1 MQLSVNGIDT
11 FVATGGRPFDPSL
24 PAVVMLHGAGFDHST
39 WALHSRW
46 FAHHGYTVLAPDLP
60 GHGRSSG
67 QPLPTI
73 ADMADWTA
81 ALLDAAGA
89 PKAKL
94 VGHSMGSLIALETS
108 ARHPDKVSGLSL
120 IGTAATMTVGPDLLK
135 AAEANDPDAFDMV
148 SIWGLGFKAELG
160 GSLAP
165 GLWMH
170 QGAQRVLQQT
180 RPGVLF
186 NDLNACNSYQNA
198 LAAAAQVK
206 VPATFILGERDMMT
220 PAKAGKTLAA
230 ATPNARTVVLPG
242 AGHMMMAEAPDEL
255 LAALR
260 PWRMISDS
268 TNCAVLLATAKQMPC
283 APLMIAVL
291 MPITSARD
299 DTSGPPELPGL
310 SAASVWITSSMVR
323 PLTERIERPS
333 ADTTPAVTVDSKPR
347 GLPIATTNW
356 PRRRLLNCR
365 ARHSANR
372 ARRRRAAA
380 PDRCRDR
387 RRARARR

>member
-1 MQLSVNGIDT
+1 MQLSVNGVDT

-46 FAHHGYTVLAPDLP
+46 FAHHGHSVLAPDLP
-60 GHGRSSG
+60 GHGRSG
-67 QPLPTI
+67 GKPLPTI

-81 ALLDAAGA
+81 ALLDAARA
-89 PKAKL
+89 PKARL

-108 ARHPDKVSGLSL
+108 ARHPD
-120 IGTAATMTVGPDLLK
+120 LLK
-135 AAEANDPDAFDMV
+135 AAEANSPDAIDMV

-180 RPGVLF
+180 RPGVLY

-198 LAAAAQVK
+198 LAAAAQIK
-206 VPATFILGERDMMT
+206 VPVTFILGERDMMT

-230 ATPNARTVVLPG
+230 ATPNSRTIVVPG
-242 AGHMMMAEAPDEL
+242 AGHMIMAEAPDEL

-260 PWRMISDS
+260 
-268 TNCAVLLATAKQMPC
+268 
-283 APLMIAVL
+283 
-291 MPITSARD
+291 
-299 DTSGPPELPGL
+299 G
-310 SAASVWITSSMVR
+310 
-323 PLTERIERPS
+323 
-333 ADTTPAVTVDSKPR
+333 
-347 GLPIATTNW
+347 
-356 PRRRLLNCR
+356 
-365 ARHSANR
+365 
-372 ARRRRAAA
+372 
-380 PDRCRDR
+380 
-387 RRARARR
+387 